1 MKLSWFKETFTTL
14 SYYNI
19 IRRDICSLL
28 FYDPHITKK
37 RVTSMLEITLLKE
50 RHLAESNCSTRFC
63 RPLPNRSAKMPYLL
77 CECKGIVFIRLYKI
91 FGSLFNRT
99 TAFRVFYCLCLLYFI
114 VQIASCTTFA
124 TSFLSCKTLVK
135 MHHNI
140 A

>member
-1 MKLSWFKETFTTL
+1 MKLSWFKQTFTRL
-14 SYYNI
+14 LYYNI

-28 FYDPHITKK
+28 ILWPIYKK

-77 CECKGIVFIRLYKI
+77 CECKGILFIWLYKI
-91 FGSLFNRT
+91 FASFFNRA

-114 VQIASCTTFA
+114 VQIASCATFTTC
-124 TSFLSCKTLVK
+124 FLSCKTLVK